1 METPCSSTSLPLIAA
16 FLLRLQT
23 PAMAMIAA
31 LQSTDTKQKQSTEN
45 RKKNVYIKMFPDLLL
60 FNSGGRWRGEG
71 GMGRRRGGAV
81 VLIYGIENV
90 IDMRRYFHTLA
101 K

>member
-45 RKKNVYIKMFPDLLL
+45 RKKCIHKNVSRSSPLQLRREVEG
-60 FNSGGRWRGEG
+60 GGRDGEEEG
-71 GMGRRRGGAV
+71 GG
-81 VLIYGIENV
+81 L
-90 IDMRRYFHTLA
+90 
-101 K
+101 